1 SAISLM
7 TASTALL
14 KSHRITCI
22 QAPPFP
28 PQIGGGRKVLLYMY
42 SLEIQFL
49 LKRNY
54 IFSNFNFTIIGQS
67 KKVLHLALLFVRM
80 SGQMNERMR

>member
-1 SAISLM
+1 MLYSLYELPDDKLQC
-7 TASTALL
+7 LL
-14 KSHRITCI
+14 CHQLDDGLDCTS
-22 QAPPFP
+22 QE
-28 PQIGGGRKVLLYMY
+28 Y

-54 IFSNFNFTIIGQS
+54 IFSNSNFTIIGQS